1 MSQPRAIG
9 YLRRDV
15 SGIQQTWDET
25 QIRSLAARFGYNLT
39 KTVVFSEHTDRPVL
53 RLCTVVARLAVD
65 AVFTP
70 NAAHFDGA
78 AIPKALTKVADV
90 VTVNDEATYA
100 RAVAG

>member
-1 MSQPRAIG
+1 MLSQPRAIG

-15 SGIQQTWDET
+15 SVNQTWDET
-25 QIRSLAARFGYNLT
+25 QIRSLAARLGYNLT
-39 KTVVFSEHTDRPVL
+39 KTVVFSEQTDRPVL

-70 NAAHFDGA
+70 NVAHFDGA
-78 AIPKALTKVADV
+78 AIPADLTKVVDV
-90 VTVNDEATYA
+90 VTVNDKALYA